1 MNNRKPILYL
11 AIVFAL
17 VCLYQLSFTWKV
29 KQIDKDKAAYALSQ
43 IDVNK
48 QEDIKSVT
56 QEFIESQI
64 KDEMLEDSTFINKL
78 EQENPGKELVF
89 MQDTS
94 KYFQIKEGIKSP
106 IVNTDVTFVN
116 DSGKIDTISIVE
128 YYDNYKSIKT
138 IEDVPEFE
146 IISLSDSSIFLLDTN
161 LIQTRTQEKKL
172 EIEND
177 YLNNR
182 LKKLKDLEY
191 QHIQQISYSG
201 GSDQNVYNLLIQGY
215 TYQECKDR
223 EINLGLDLKGGIS
236 ATLEVSVK
244 DILINYADNNLELK
258 DQNGNL
264 TAYGNFLKRLE
275 SADVTRRNSQE
286 GFIDLFLDEYAG
298 SLDKLDD
305 LSQVFST
312 RDLNDEMNDLTNG
325 EVIDKLRSKIEGENG
340 IINNTFNTL
349 KERSQRFSNTRPNI
363 LKTNIAGRFIVEL
376 PGAEDIERAK
386 SILTDPA
393 KLEFWEAYKLDEVFD
408 FPETADGRTIRFKG
422 LADDNVMGE
431 WLNIVNMF
439 NQSGQLIYQPTNS
452 GEFGSRLGRAYGRNK
467 QDLDAIDALFDKM
480 ESLLPNINFAYGY
493 AADDKSRN
501 TLEIYALKK
510 QGYTNYDNDETES
523 GEVLSGDI
531 IKSSGAN
538 IEGGQWEVTMTMK
551 QDAANKWGDITAKNI
566 DNYVAIVLDDEVKS
580 CPVINT
586 EIRGGRSVISGNFSA
601 NESKDLANILGS
613 GQLQSKL
620 DVVQQSVVGPTLGQE
635 SIDSGIK
642 SFGIALALVLL
653 YMIFYY
659 KGAGLV
665 SNVALLANI
674 FFIFGVLSSTGLVL
688 TLPGIA
694 GIVLTIGMAVD
705 ANILIYERIREE
717 IKNSKG
723 IRLAISD
730 GYKSAYTSIIDA
742 NVTTLLTGVILY
754 VFGSGPIKGFA
765 TTLIIGIITSL
776 FSAIFI
782 TRLIIS
788 WRLNKGKS
796 MSFSTKLT
804 DGAFKNLNID
814 FIGKRKIF
822 YVVSSVL
829 ILFGSYSLFTKGLN
843 YGIDFSGGR
852 TYVVHIPENQ
862 YTSNE
867 DIQESLSK
875 VFINPDGTEQTP
887 QVTTFSN
894 LLENNDLPA
903 GRTVKITTKYMID
916 NKGVTADEEVRS
928 KLLLGLGDQVTK
940 DNILSYDQVSSTIAD
955 DIRSSA
961 WGSISFSILVIF
973 LYILV
978 RFKKWQF
985 SLGAVAAV
993 FHDVLIVLSVFS
1005 IFYGLLPFTL
1015 EIDQAFIAAI
1025 LTIIGYS
1032 LNDTVVVFDRVRE
1045 NMINFKRKEIHE
1057 FMNKSL
1063 NSTLS
1068 RTINTSFTTF
1078 CVLLIIFLFGGEVI
1092 KGFMFALM
1100 IGVIVGTYS
1109 SLFVASPIMLDTI
1122 RRKSI
1127 SNNK

>member
-29 KQIDKDKAAYALSQ
+29 KQIDKDKVTYALSQ
-43 IDVNK
+43 IDLNK
-48 QEDIKSVT
+48 QEEIKSVT
-56 QEFIESQI
+56 QESIEFQI
-64 KDEMLEDSTFINKL
+64 KDETLKDSTFINKL
-78 EQENPGKELVF
+78 KQENLGKELVF

-94 KYFQIKEGIKSP
+94 IYFQIKEGSKSP

-116 DSGKIDTISIVE
+116 DNGKIDTISIIE
-128 YYDNYKSIKT
+128 YYNDYKNIQIIET
-138 IEDVPEFE
+138 IDDFE
-146 IISLSDSSIFLLDTN
+146 IISMDDSTIFTRVNDTI
-161 LIQTRTQEKKL
+161 LIQEKIDEKKL

-182 LKKLKDLEY
+182 VKKLKELEN
-191 QHIQQISYSG
+191 QHIQKISYSG
-201 GSDQNVYNLLIQGY
+201 GSDEGVYNLLIQKY
-215 TYQECKDR
+215 SYQDCKDR

-258 DQNGNL
+258 DKNGNL
-264 TAYGNFLKRLE
+264 TAYGNFLERLE
-275 SADVTRRNSQE
+275 SADVTRRNSQD
-286 GFIDLFLDEYAG
+286 GFIDLFLNEYAG

-312 RDLNDEMNDLTNG
+312 RDLNDEMNGLTNG

-393 KLEFWEAYKLDEVFD
+393 KLEFWEAYKLDEVFE
-408 FPETADGRTIRFKG
+408 FVPGVNGENTIQFKG
-422 LADDNVMGE
+422 LSDQDINAEWQRNVIMT
-431 WLNIVNMF
+431 NN
-439 NQSGQLIYQPTNS
+439 GQLMYPPNNS
-452 GEFGSRLGRAYGRNK
+452 GEFGPRLGRASKDNIES
-467 QDLDAIDALFDKM
+467 IDELFDKM

-493 AADDKSRN
+493 AASDKSRN
-501 TLEIYALKK
+501 ILEIYALKK
-510 QGYTNYDNDETES
+510 QGYTNYDNDETEI

-531 IKSSGAN
+531 IKSSGSN
-538 IEGGQWEVTMTMK
+538 IEGGQWEVSMTMK

-580 CPVINT
+580 CPIINT

-916 NKGVTADEEVRS
+916 EKGETADKEVRS

-961 WGSISFSILVIF
+961 SGSISFSILVIF

-985 SLGAVAAV
+985 SLGAVVAV

-1122 RRKSI
+1122 RKKSI
-1127 SNNK
+1127 SNSK